1 MSETQTSWPVLCV
14 AERRVLGVLVE
25 KAKTTPDAYPMSL
38 NGLVAG
44 SNQKSNREPVL
55 DLSET
60 EVEDALVGVQQKGL
74 TTRISGGR
82 VENLYEVFHVNKGE
96 LAVLAELL
104 LRGPQTEGELRGR
117 ASRMEPI
124 ADLDTLRSVLR
135 PLAERGLIVFLGP
148 EGRRG
153 TMLTHG
159 FHSPQELATVPRE
172 ETAESLKPARSANPP
187 ELANPESLANL
198 QTEIAT
204 LRGEVADLRNQVQR
218 LQEGVSTL
226 AAQRAST

>member
-1 MSETQTSWPVLCV
+1 MVKNPRFHGAVTRFAMSSSLVVQANREALIRVGRKARKLDGRPISPEIAENNREVYRSEFSQVAPLGQVARSTFRAIMPSSAKSISLMHGGPMSETQTSWLVLCV

-82 VENLYEVFHVNKGE
+82 VEKTARNPSGRFHACNGLVARVARR
-96 LAVLAELL
+96 LS
-104 LRGPQTEGELRGR
+104 PW
-117 ASRMEPI
+117 P
-124 ADLDTLRSVLR
+124 R
-135 PLAERGLIVFLGP
+135 PP
-148 EGRRG
+148 
-153 TMLTHG
+153 
-159 FHSPQELATVPRE
+159 
-172 ETAESLKPARSANPP
+172 
-187 ELANPESLANL
+187 
-198 QTEIAT
+198 
-204 LRGEVADLRNQVQR
+204 
-218 LQEGVSTL
+218 
-226 AAQRAST
+226 